1 MAKSCCPTNQQS
13 KIGAES
19 ATGAGVYNL
28 FYDSIS
34 GRPTRGVERETCLNP
49 FKDSSTTKATVPPVC
64 LDYARG
70 RCSRGA
76 TCRRLHRLPAV
87 QDEELPHSVDIFG
100 RQRSALGPASFLGR
114 NSSIVFEKP
123 ANQQG
128 MLAICKHIGP
138 VTEYSLATTLVVHF
152 KHRIYAEFALEALCG
167 QRLST
172 LNAIYN
178 VSLCKDGLVDVSWAH
193 INLGDIPCE
202 SVLDLY

>member
-1 MAKSCCPTNQQS
+1 MHNFLFFLLIFEKHSGRNGKELLSHKSTKQDRRRECNGC
-13 KIGAES
+13 
-19 ATGAGVYNL
+19 GVYNL

-138 VTEYSLATTLVVHF
+138 VTG
-152 KHRIYAEFALEALCG
+152 I
-167 QRLST
+167 
-172 LNAIYN
+172 
-178 VSLCKDGLVDVSWAH
+178 
-193 INLGDIPCE
+193 
-202 SVLDLY
+202 VLLPPL